1 MTRWDGVPMPD
12 ERSARELL
20 AAVAERTLSFDLS
33 VWQWGDALTV
43 DGMLE
48 AGELLDDSRF
58 TARMLGFYRRWAMRP
73 LGWVDHLV
81 PGAGALRLAR
91 AAAAVESLGGSAAA
105 RAQGGAGAPPDSEAL
120 VAAAVRLATW
130 LRNVPHTP
138 DGLALY
144 RPDLGTV
151 RASCWV
157 DTMYHEPVF
166 LSLLA
171 DVSGDA
177 TWRKDALAVWHS
189 HTRALSSDLGPFLGH
204 SWESAN
210 GLLRGYGWGR
220 GNAWALLG
228 MVDTLEIL
236 PAGAPGRDAAAAE
249 MRALSTAVAEAQ
261 DPSGFWR
268 TLLHD
273 REAYLESSTAA
284 MFGAAFTKARRL
296 SLLPP
301 EFDEPAE
308 RAWAATRS
316 RIDVDGRFFGV
327 SAWTHAAITRDD
339 DADYY
344 RRLPTETNW
353 WGQGAAMR
361 AAAERLRAGWT

>member
-1 MTRWDGVPMPD
+1 MTRWDGVPVPD
-12 ERSARELL
+12 DRHARELL

-58 TARMLGFYRRWAMRP
+58 TARMLGFYQRWAIRP
-73 LGWVDHLV
+73 LGWVDHLT
-81 PGAGALRLAR
+81 PGTGALRLAR
-91 AAAAVESLGGSAAA
+91 GADRADGGTE
-105 RAQGGAGAPPDSEAL
+105 APPDSEAL
-120 VAAAVRLATW
+120 VAAVLRLATW
-130 LRNVPHTP
+130 LRGVPHTP

-151 RASCWV
+151 RANCWV
-157 DTMYHEPVF
+157 DTIYHEPVF
-166 LSLLA
+166 LALLA
-171 DVSGDA
+171 DVSGDVS
-177 TWRKDALAVWHS
+177 WREDALAVWFS

-204 SWESAN
+204 SWESSN
-210 GLLRGYGWGR
+210 ELLRGYAWGR

-236 PAGAPGRDAAAAE
+236 PAGAPGRDAAVAE
-249 MRALSTAVAEAQ
+249 MRALATAVAEAQ

-308 RAWAATRS
+308 RAWMATRS

-339 DADYY
+339 DPDHY

-361 AAAERLRAGWT
+361 AAAERLRAGFR